1 MVEFKLVDHSI
12 RRNVQMVE
20 VYVNGRFRAT
30 ITPDH
35 DKGSIR
41 VVSTHLADK
50 PTYLTDLAGDPRM
63 WEFQFD

>member
-1 MVEFKLVDHSI
+1 
-12 RRNVQMVE
+12 MVE